1 MVMALFD
8 RVFVSTCWDSMFPSS
23 YVTAKP
29 RVGSDHTLLV
39 VDTGAIRPPKVKQFR
54 FEKVVALGGG
64 F

>member
-1 MVMALFD
+1 
-8 RVFVSTCWDSMFPSS
+8 MFPSS